1 MQENCYRLGRREGTT
16 VPSPT
21 SRTQTQ
27 RTHARTLSNA
37 ILRMHLRSPGLDRRC
52 RILYKVWT
60 SLVHISFASLPL
72 SPVFALSLVRAIKYA
87 SPILGPTHFCPP
99 FPSHLLLSPQF
110 GTLVFTH
117 IFTDLAMWKCWYLC
131 IRYAPFELASGF
143 PPYIILDAL
152 YPLQLRTYAYSLV
165 LTSACLT
172 VSRSLL
178 LITNPERTYVDTGM
192 FSLDVGFE

>member
-1 MQENCYRLGRREGTT
+1 
-16 VPSPT
+16 
-21 SRTQTQ
+21 
-27 RTHARTLSNA
+27 
-37 ILRMHLRSPGLDRRC
+37 
-52 RILYKVWT
+52 
-60 SLVHISFASLPL
+60 
-72 SPVFALSLVRAIKYA
+72 
-87 SPILGPTHFCPP
+87 
-99 FPSHLLLSPQF
+99 
-110 GTLVFTH
+110 
-117 IFTDLAMWKCWYLC
+117 MWKCWYLC

-143 PPYIILDAL
+143 PPHIILDAL